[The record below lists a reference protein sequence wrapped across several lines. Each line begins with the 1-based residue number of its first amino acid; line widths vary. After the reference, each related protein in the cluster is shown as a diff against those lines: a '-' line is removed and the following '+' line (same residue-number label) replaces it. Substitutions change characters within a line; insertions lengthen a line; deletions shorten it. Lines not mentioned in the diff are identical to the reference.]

1 MVPVSAPIPPRPG
14 ERLTFRASDAQHKA
28 LAELAVF
35 HNATRSA
42 VARAALDAGLAVL
55 AGRGQG

>member
-1 MVPVSAPIPPRPG
+1 MAPVSTPIPPRPG

-28 LAELAVF
+28 LAELAEL

-55 AGRGQG
+55 ASQQG